1 MKPIYTRSMSPCF
14 SPYCVKSSVHTDV
27 YRLLLYGHIILQLIK
42 PVDGLGFEVGEDDKY
57 ICYYLIYSVM

>member
-14 SPYCVKSSVHTDV
+14 RPYIVKSSVHTDV

-42 PVDGLGFEVGEDDKY
+42 PVDGLGFKVGEDDKY